1 MNTTQY
7 YMITFAS
14 THGAIASKSYL
25 GKTIPIV
32 IMPTLREVSKSCG
45 IAIRV
50 SSEHIEQATQL
61 MQQGSIK
68 EYHIYHVNGKEIE
81 QIG

>member
-14 THGAIASKSYL
+14 THGAISTKSYL
-25 GKTIPIV
+25 GTTIPIV

-50 SSEHIEQATQL
+50 APEHIEQAKQL

-68 EYHIYHVNGKEIE
+68 DYHMYYIDGKEIE
-81 QIG
+81 QIK